1 MTSPSR
7 FTKKRIFLIIL
18 TLTLTLLGSF
28 GLPHQYKPLPYG
40 LSYKSDVCSVPENDI
55 KFLHDLTWYKGDVQ
69 HKEQEIFDSVF
80 ALIDRADRYILIDMF
95 LFNDQ
100 TGKSTR
106 SFRNLSGELA
116 AHLINKKRSSPET
129 VIDVITDPINIV
141 YGGSHSPIIDRL
153 MQAGINVIVTNL
165 SKLRDSNR
173 FYSPVWRLF
182 FQWLG
187 NSDKGG
193 FFPHPFSA
201 DEKGVSLR
209 SYLSLLNFKANHRKI
224 ILTDAD
230 STFSA
235 IVASANP
242 HDASADHSN
251 TAFAIK
257 GKVCKELY
265 DCESAVARISGGT
278 LGRLPSL
285 SFVADSITSGC
296 NVRFFTE
303 GAIRDALVRRVSSTD
318 SNDTISVAV
327 FYLSDRKVISSLKN
341 AVRRGVTTGIILDPN
356 TNAFGYKKNGIP
368 NLPVAAELVEEGCDV
383 SFYNSIYEQFH
394 TKMICIRYA
403 SDSIWAMT
411 GSANYT
417 RRNIGDLNLELD
429 CAVSGKRSAAP
440 ARQILAYCDRLF
452 KQTDTAVTLTTPFS
466 PDKKSGFFS
475 RCKYRFFEASG
486 FSSF

>member
-1 MTSPSR
+1 MASLKTFS
-7 FTKKRIFLIIL
+7 KKRIALIIL
-18 TLTLTLLGSF
+18 TVGLTLLAAV
-28 GLPHQYKPLPYG
+28 GLPHQFKPLPFG
-40 LSYKSDVCSVPENDI
+40 LSYESDVCRVSENDI
-55 KFLHDLTWYKGDVQ
+55 AFLHDLTWYENKTQ

-95 LFNDQ
+95 LFNNQ

-116 AHLINKKRSSPET
+116 DHLISKKRSSPEI
-129 VIDVITDPINIV
+129 VIDVITDPINIT
-141 YGGSHSPIIDRL
+141 YGGSRSSIIDRL
-153 MQAGINVIVTNL
+153 SQAGINVIVTNL

-173 FYSPVWRLF
+173 FYSPVWRLL

-193 FFPHPFSA
+193 LFPHPFST

-230 STFSA
+230 GTLRA

-251 TAFAIK
+251 TALLLK
-257 GKVCKELY
+257 GTVCKKLY
-265 DCESAVARISGGT
+265 ECESAVARISGGS
-278 LGRLPSL
+278 LGRLPSAP
-285 SFVADSITSGC
+285 SVTDTTATRC
-296 NVRFFTE
+296 NVRIFTE
-303 GAIRDALVRRVSSTD
+303 GAIRDALTRRISSTD
-318 SNDTISVAV
+318 SDDKISVAV
-327 FYLSDRKVISSLKN
+327 FYLSDRKVIS
-341 AVRRGVTTGIILDPN
+341 AFIDAAQRGVPVNIILDPN

-368 NLPVAAELVEEGCDV
+368 NLPVAAELVEHGCSV
-383 SFYNSIYEQFH
+383 SFYNSTYEQFH
-394 TKMICIRYA
+394 TKMICIEYA
-403 SDSIWAMT
+403 ADSIWAMT

-417 RRNIGDLNLELD
+417 RRNIGDLNLELN
-429 CAVSGKRSAAP
+429 CAVAGKRSAVP
-440 ARQILAYCDRLF
+440 ARQILTYRDKLF
-452 KQTDTAVTLTTPFS
+452 NPTGANAVTIPFS
-466 PDKKSGFFS
+466 PDKRSGTIS
-475 RCKYRFFEASG
+475 GLKYRFFEASG